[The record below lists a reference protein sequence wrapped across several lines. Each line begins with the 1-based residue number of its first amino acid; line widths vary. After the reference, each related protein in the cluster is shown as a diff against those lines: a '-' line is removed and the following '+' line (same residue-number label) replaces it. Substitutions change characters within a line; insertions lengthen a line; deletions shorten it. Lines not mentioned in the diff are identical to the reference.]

1 MRYGCIM
8 KRTTVMMPDDVLA
21 RLRHESRRRGT
32 SVAEIVREA
41 VEHHLPGPQD
51 GEPLAFFAA
60 GEGGPADASEHVD
73 EYVAASMSKRTRR
86 RG

>member
-1 MRYGCIM
+1 MI
-8 KRTTVMMPDDVLA
+8 PDDVLV

-41 VEHHLPGPQD
+41 VEQHLPGPHG

-60 GEGGPADASEHVD
+60 GKGGPADASERVD
-73 EYVAASMSKRTRR
+73 EYVAASVRERSRH

>member
-1 MRYGCIM
+1 MLASM
-8 KRTTVMMPDDVLA
+8 TRTTVMLPADVLA

-41 VEHHLPGPQD
+41 VERHLQD
-51 GEPLAFFAA
+51 PAAVGSLSFFAI
-60 GEGGPADASEHVD
+60 GEGGPADASERID
-73 EYVAASMSKRTRR
+73 EYVATAVRKRSRS